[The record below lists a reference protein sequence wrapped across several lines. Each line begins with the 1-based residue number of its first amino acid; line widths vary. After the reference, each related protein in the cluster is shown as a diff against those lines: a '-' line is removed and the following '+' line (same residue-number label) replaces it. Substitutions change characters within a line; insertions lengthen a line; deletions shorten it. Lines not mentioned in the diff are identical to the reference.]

1 MKNTKFI
8 NQLQETGKIL
18 ELQRKYEEGI
28 IKEEELTE
36 EEKEK
41 LIKLYKEQI
50 ASLKIE
56 IENNDRK
63 IEYYK
68 KEKNGN
74 ALMFK
79 AFYFAC

>member
-18 ELQRKYEEGI
+18 ELHRKYEEGI

-68 KEKNGN
+68 KEMLEEIK
-74 ALMFK
+74 K
-79 AFYFAC
+79 KKTETP

>member
-68 KEKNGN
+68 KEMLEEIK
-74 ALMFK
+74 K
-79 AFYFAC
+79 KKTETP

>member
-68 KEKNGN
+68 KEMLEEIK
-74 ALMFK
+74 K
-79 AFYFAC
+79 KTTETP